1 MEFGRFLAAALPA
14 TGENVSIWPFVLLG
28 VGILL
33 IGCPGGSADRQQ
45 EEGRI
50 EERSLRAGSAV
61 PSEPGTEV
69 RKSPAE
75 GSSFRGA
82 FGMRYPK
89 TALQGDGV
97 DRTLRLRFRRRIHHL
112 PAQRAILSG
121 SKGERKPHP
130 VSYPSEG
137 SRAGVAGPPRKGRQ
151 RNTAGAPP
159 GSAFI
164 NRSASAH
171 FSASVR
177 CANRAKTADPLPVIK
192 QPKGWKRFISLLSI
206 SVSGRRRACSN
217 TLHSSRPTWRRE
229 PEHTASTSTEVR
241 GR

>member
-33 IGCPGGSADRQQ
+33 ICCPGGSADRQQ
-45 EEGRI
+45 EEGRT

-89 TALQGDGV
+89 TALRGGWGGQNTPV
-97 DRTLRLRFRRRIHHL
+97 AV
-112 PAQRAILSG
+112 PP
-121 SKGERKPHP
+121 PHT
-130 VSYPSEG
+130 
-137 SRAGVAGPPRKGRQ
+137 PP
-151 RNTAGAPP
+151 AGAA
-159 GSAFI
+159 G
-164 NRSASAH
+164 
-171 FSASVR
+171 
-177 CANRAKTADPLPVIK
+177 DP
-192 QPKGWKRFISLLSI
+192 QRQ
-206 SVSGRRRACSN
+206 
-217 TLHSSRPTWRRE
+217 
-229 PEHTASTSTEVR
+229 
-241 GR
+241 